1 MCSALINQSIDFFNQ
16 VVESNKLM
24 LARGGGKLLTQ
35 LAAERAK
42 QGRDDDEVEEGD
54 DDDDEEADDE
64 EDEQLDDD
72 NDGDEDDDSY
82 AHHEQT
88 MRMLTARSALGWEND
103 DFEDDD
109 LGKSHKTPFAH
120 IYAAPHLLHMP
131 SPISPHSPPFPSLCH
146 PVSPCVALCRPVSP
160 FVTLCHPMSPC
171 VHNSAVSISRAD
183 SEHMYSSPLDEI
195 DEVVVFSRAMHAAC
209 QATPQLLPMLGL
221 SAEQGGIAAAVPRE
235 ESLALHAWLAEGV
248 RKGMGGDVH
257 AQQQMLAQAPWQ
269 GVLPLPGAGAGGG
282 GAGVCFHPARGGRCW
297 CSAASNAVLLSAAS
311 VREIQHVRDFGHVG
325 LEVVGS
331 AVSSATRTSATAARY
346 IGIGFL
352 IVIVI

>member
-1 MCSALINQSIDFFNQ
+1 LTPQHFDAPAFDAPLEFPSITAICSSLINQSMDFFNQ

-146 PVSPCVALCRPVSP
+146 P
-160 FVTLCHPMSPC
+160 
-171 VHNSAVSISRAD
+171 
-183 SEHMYSSPLDEI
+183 
-195 DEVVVFSRAMHAAC
+195 
-209 QATPQLLPMLGL
+209 
-221 SAEQGGIAAAVPRE
+221 
-235 ESLALHAWLAEGV
+235 
-248 RKGMGGDVH
+248 
-257 AQQQMLAQAPWQ
+257 
-269 GVLPLPGAGAGGG
+269 
-282 GAGVCFHPARGGRCW
+282 
-297 CSAASNAVLLSAAS
+297 
-311 VREIQHVRDFGHVG
+311 
-325 LEVVGS
+325 
-331 AVSSATRTSATAARY
+331 
-346 IGIGFL
+346 
-352 IVIVI
+352 